1 MKDDGK
7 LAKRYARALFEL
19 CEVPKLDQQLVA
31 LTALANLWKGSAEL
45 QSALLNRATPIEQ
58 RVAVM
63 QDLAAKLEGSKLEG
77 SDKNFINFAALL
89 VENERISLLPLIL
102 KVFSKMVDTLKK
114 TLALEIISAF
124 PISEQERGEL
134 KKSVEGQ
141 YGSMASIE
149 WKVDRELIG
158 GLIVKSGDKLL
169 DSSVKGSLERIRTE
183 LIN

>member
-31 LTALANLWKGSAEL
+31 LTALSNLWKGSAEL

-63 QDLAAKLEGSKLEG
+63 QDLAAKLEGG
-77 SDKNFINFAALL
+77 DKNFINFAALL

-114 TLALEIISAF
+114 TLALEITSAF

-169 DSSVKGSLERIRTE
+169 DSSVKGSLERIRPEARATLE
-183 LIN
+183 